1 MHRLAR
7 TQHTYTCTRVYY
19 LKTQIPVEAE
29 PPPNLKQQV
38 TQLIMLSHK
47 TNNRTNNR
55 IFSFSQEF
63 GGGGGRVGVGRVG
76 EHGAGVR
83 VGVTVGVRWV
93 GWGWGGG

>member
-7 TQHTYTCTRVYY
+7 TQHTHTCARVYY

-29 PPPNLKQQV
+29 RPPNLKQQD

-55 IFSFSQEF
+55 RLSFFQEC
-63 GGGGGRVGVGRVG
+63 GGGRVGMGRVG
-76 EHGAGVR
+76 GAWGRGKGGGEVGG
-83 VGVTVGVRWV
+83 VGVGVEE
-93 GWGWGGG
+93 G